1 MSATQRHLVV
11 AHFDKVAPQYASF
24 YVGDRSEAHSFSI
37 RLERVIEL
45 LPEKFASLLDLGC
58 GPGLLLQRLA
68 PRKGAG
74 GVRRLTGLDFA
85 HGMLQQAQQ
94 GAQPGAYSVL
104 RGDVAKL
111 PFGAINQDV
120 VVCMGLMEYLDD
132 ERAVL
137 AEIARVM
144 RPGGTVIITLPNVSS
159 LYRRWHRLLN
169 RMFLRLRRWFP
180 RSQRLQNL
188 EFMVGPFTKGI
199 AHREYAEEAYRRLL
213 REYGLDVVATCYYNF
228 KIFLTPLDKV
238 FPRLTVQVS
247 RGLER
252 LGRGRTGRLL
262 ATAFIV
268 RAEKTS

>member
-1 MSATQRHLVV
+1 MAAAQRHLVV

-45 LPEKFASLLDLGC
+45 LPERFARLIDLGC

-68 PRKGAG
+68 PRIGAG
-74 GVRRLTGLDFA
+74 GIQSLIGLDFA
-85 HGMLQQAQQ
+85 HGMLQQAQR
-94 GAQPGAYSVL
+94 GAGSGGYSVL
-104 RGDVAKL
+104 RGDVANL
-111 PFGAINQDV
+111 PFAAATQDV

-144 RPGGTVIITLPNVSS
+144 RAGGTAIITLPNVSS
-159 LYRRWHRLLN
+159 IYRRWHRLLN
-169 RMFLRLRRWFP
+169 RVFIVLRRWFP
-180 RSQRLQNL
+180 RSERLHNL

-199 AHREYAEEAYRRLL
+199 AHREYGEDAYRQLL
-213 REYGLDVVATCYYNF
+213 KEFGLEVDGTCYYNF
-228 KIFLTPLDKV
+228 KIFVSPLDKL
-238 FPRLTVQVS
+238 FPRMTVRVS
-247 RGLER
+247 RRLEA
-252 LGRGRTGRLL
+252 LGRGGTGRLL

-268 RAEKTS
+268 RARKVA